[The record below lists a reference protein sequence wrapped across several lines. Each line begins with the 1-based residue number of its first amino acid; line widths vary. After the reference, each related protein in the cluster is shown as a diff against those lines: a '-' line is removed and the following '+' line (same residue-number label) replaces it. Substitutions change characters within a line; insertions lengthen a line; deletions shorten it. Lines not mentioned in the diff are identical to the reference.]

1 LVRTS
6 VSILAACL
14 LFLQPGVNA
23 FEPVWPGGASI
34 AQPRSGLRLADIAA
48 ATNLGENSEAV
59 WSDHQTTAAPISDLV
74 RRIPIC
80 IVSTQ
85 SWAGELG
92 ASILF
97 RVQTT
102 GKNAVR
108 IGYFAYWSTERPWGD
123 NTLTHWLIPAL
134 AIDAFY
140 SHLLFVLPGVQ
151 RLMYGP
157 GDVEGVRIA
166 YRIGQDSRLVPTSIV
181 ADGELHREVAL
192 DLAEAVDEHGKIL
205 LLNDIWSHQ
214 LGGRQAL
221 SRART
226 GAHQRCYYH
235 DSIQPLTDE
244 VIADFRLGSSND
256 PRRAGPAWG
265 TRDDL
270 R

>member
-1 LVRTS
+1 VRTS
-6 VSILAACL
+6 FSIWAAYL

-23 FEPVWPGGASI
+23 FEPRWPSGTSVAASH
-34 AQPRSGLRLADIAA
+34 AQIRLTD
-48 ATNLGENSEAV
+48 V
-59 WSDHQTTAAPISDLV
+59 AAPKRIRDTSKSDRSDSQPTAEPIGDLI

-92 ASILF
+92 ASMLF

-102 GKNAVR
+102 GKDTVR
-108 IGYFAYWSTERPWGD
+108 IGYFAYWSTERPWGN

-151 RLMYGP
+151 RLIYGP

-166 YRIGQDSRLVPTSIV
+166 FRIVQDSRLVPTSIV

-192 DLAEAVDEHGKIL
+192 DLAESVDESGRIV
-205 LLNDIWSHQ
+205 LLNDVWSHQ
-214 LGGRQAL
+214 LGGRRAL
-221 SRART
+221 TQSRA
-226 GAHQRCYYH
+226 GARQRCYYH

-244 VIADFRLGSSND
+244 VVASFRLGSPND

-265 TRDDL
+265 PQDGL
-270 R
+270 

>member
-1 LVRTS
+1 MRTTF
-6 VSILAACL
+6 SILAACL

-23 FEPVWPGGASI
+23 FDPVWPGGTAI
-34 AQPRSGLRLADIAA
+34 APSHSRLRLADIAA
-48 ATNLGENSEAV
+48 ATSLRETSAMARSV
-59 WSDHQTTAAPISDLV
+59 QRTTDEPIDDLI
-74 RRIPIC
+74 RRVPIC

-97 RVQTT
+97 RVQAT
-102 GKNAVR
+102 GKDTVR
-108 IGYFAYWSTERPWGD
+108 IGYFAYWSTERPWGN
-123 NTLTHWLIPAL
+123 NTLTRWFIPAL

-151 RLMYGP
+151 RLMYGA

-166 YRIGQDSRLVPTSIV
+166 YRIVRDSRLVPTSII

-192 DLAEAVDEHGKIL
+192 DLTEAVDEEGKIL

-221 SRART
+221 FRART
-226 GAHQRCYYH
+226 GAHQRCYQRE
-235 DSIQPLTDE
+235 SIRPLTDE
-244 VIADFRLGSSND
+244 VVADFRLGSSND

>member
-1 LVRTS
+1 MRTS
-6 VSILAACL
+6 FSIWAAYL

-23 FEPVWPGGASI
+23 FEPRWPSGTSVAASH
-34 AQPRSGLRLADIAA
+34 AQIRLAD
-48 ATNLGENSEAV
+48 V
-59 WSDHQTTAAPISDLV
+59 AAPKRIRDTSKSDRSDSQPTAEPIGDLI

-92 ASILF
+92 ASMLF

-102 GKNAVR
+102 GKNTVR
-108 IGYFAYWSTERPWGD
+108 IGYFAYWSTERPWGN

-192 DLAEAVDEHGKIL
+192 DLAESVDESGRIV
-205 LLNDIWSHQ
+205 LLNDVWSHQ
-214 LGGRQAL
+214 LGGRRALTQA
-221 SRART
+221 RA
-226 GAHQRCYYH
+226 GAHQRCYNH

-244 VIADFRLGSSND
+244 VVATFRLGSPND

-265 TRDDL
+265 TQDGL
-270 R
+270 